1 MERRQFL
8 ALGLTASGAALATKV
23 LGSAPAFA
31 KEAAKTAAKGP
42 TITDKDILK
51 EGQPA
56 TIANYCEKPEK
67 QPNKACPDWKSKPGH
82 CVKCTF
88 YNTDASETT
97 FKGGKYAHCQLLNQA
112 PQYVSEKAYCSTYV
126 EKT

>member
-8 ALGLTASGAALATKV
+8 TLGLTATGAAIVSKA
-23 LGSAPAFA
+23 LG
-31 KEAAKTAAKGP
+31 AKTALAKAPEKAKAGGP

-56 TIANYCEKPEK
+56 TIANYCEHPEK
-67 QPNKACPDWKSKPGH
+67 QPNKYCADWKSKPGH

-97 FKGGKYAHCQLLNQA
+97 YKGGKYAHCQLLNEG
-112 PQYVSEKAYCSTYV
+112 PKYVSEKAYCSTYV